1 VSLEAVL
8 DVDSLAAQAV
18 EATGLDDFGEPSWRE
33 GLTRLNAA
41 LADEAALTELG
52 GQIAAGEAVMYL
64 SNRLQVLDWHRRHPD
79 IGAADVVPPVVIVG
93 QGRTGTTILHDL
105 ISQDPA
111 TRVPLTWEVDRP
123 SPPPETA
130 SYDTDPRIDEVD
142 ELLGMTELLIP
153 GFKTMHPMGA
163 RLGQECVRIT
173 GAEFRSLIF
182 ATQYRIPSY
191 NAWLLNDADMASA
204 YRWHRQLLQLLQWR
218 HPTDRW
224 VLKSPGHQWSLGAL
238 VHEYPDAMLVQTHR
252 DPVQVIASLGS
263 LVATLR
269 SMASDDTSVAEA
281 SREWA
286 DLVLDGLDRSVDARE
301 DGTVDPKRVVDVQF
315 REFMA
320 DPFATIGDVYDRL
333 GYELTPVAVERMRA
347 FLADNPRDKHGR
359 HEYTF
364 AATGL
369 DAGEI
374 RERARR
380 YQDYF
385 DVPSE
390 DR

>member
-1 VSLEAVL
+1 VL

-18 EATGLDDFGEPSWRE
+18 DVTGLDDFGEPTWRE

-41 LADEAALTELG
+41 LIDEAALTELG

-64 SNRLQVLDWHRRHPD
+64 SNRLQVLDWHRRYPE
-79 IGAADVVPPVVIVG
+79 IGTADVVPPVVIVG

-105 ISQDPA
+105 MSQDPA
-111 TRVPLTWEVDRP
+111 TRAPLTWEVDRP
-123 SPPPETA
+123 SPPPEAAT
-130 SYDTDPRIDEVD
+130 YDTDPRIDEVD

-191 NAWLLNDADMASA
+191 NAWLLNEADMASA

-224 VLKSPGHQWSLGAL
+224 VLKSPGHQWSLRAL

-320 DPFATIGDVYDRL
+320 DPFRTIGDVYNRL
-333 GYELTPVAVERMRA
+333 GYELTPVAVERMQT
-347 FLADNPRDKHGR
+347 FLGDNPRDKHGR

-385 DVPSE
+385 DIPSE

>member
-1 VSLEAVL
+1 MSLEAVL
-8 DVDSLAAQAV
+8 DVESLAAQAV
-18 EATGLDDFGEPSWRE
+18 EATGFDDFGEPSWRE
-33 GLTRLNAA
+33 GLERLHAS
-41 LADEAALTELG
+41 LLEEAALNELG

-64 SNRLQVLDWHRRHPD
+64 SNRLQVLDAHRCHPE
-79 IGAADVVPPVVIVG
+79 IGAAAVVPPVVIVG

-105 ISQDPA
+105 LSQDPA

-123 SPPPETA
+123 VPPPETA
-130 SYDTDPRIDEVD
+130 TYDTDARIGEVD
-142 ELLGMTELLIP
+142 ALLGATELLIP
-153 GFKTMHPMGA
+153 GFKAMHPMGA

-191 NAWLLNDADMASA
+191 NAWLVNEADMAPA

-238 VHEYPDAMLVQTHR
+238 LNEYPDAMLVQTHR
-252 DPVQVIASLGS
+252 DPMQVIASLGS

-269 SMASDDTSVAEA
+269 SMASDDTSVIEA

-301 DGTVDPKRVVDVQF
+301 DGTVSPKQVVDVQF
-315 REFMA
+315 RQFLA
-320 DPFATIGDVYDRL
+320 DPFGTIGEVYDRL
-333 GYELTPVAVERMRA
+333 GYELTADAEARMRA
-347 FLADNPRDKHGR
+347 FLADNPRDKHGK

-380 YQDYF
+380 YQEYF
-385 DVPSE
+385 DVASE

>member
-1 VSLEAVL
+1 MPLEAVL
-8 DVDSLAAQAV
+8 DVETLAAQAV
-18 EATGLDDFGEPSWRE
+18 DATGLDDFGEPSWRE
-33 GLTRLNAA
+33 GLERLNGS
-41 LADEAALTELG
+41 LIEEAALTELG

-64 SNRLQVLDWHRRHPD
+64 SNRLQVLDWHRRHPEV
-79 IGAADVVPPVVIVG
+79 GSADVVPPVVIVG

-105 ISQDPA
+105 LSQDPA
-111 TRVPLTWEVDRP
+111 ARVPLTWEVDRP

-130 SYDTDPRIDEVD
+130 TYHRDPRIEEVD
-142 ELLGMTELLIP
+142 TLLGATELLIP
-153 GFKTMHPMGA
+153 GFKAMHPMGA

-173 GAEFRSLIF
+173 GAQFRSLIF
-182 ATQYRIPSY
+182 ATQYRIPTY
-191 NAWLLNDADMASA
+191 NAWLLNEADMAPA
-204 YRWHRQLLQLLQWR
+204 YQWHRQLLQLLQWR

-224 VLKSPGHQWSLGAL
+224 VLKSPGHQWALGAL
-238 VHEYPDAMLVQTHR
+238 LAEYPGAVLVQTHR
-252 DPVQVIASLGS
+252 DPLQVIASLGS

-286 DLVLDGLDRSVDARE
+286 DLVLDGLDRSVDARQ
-301 DGTVDPKRVVDVQF
+301 DGTVDSQQVVDVQF
-315 REFMA
+315 RAFMA
-320 DPFATIGDVYDRL
+320 DPFGTIAAVYDRL
-333 GYELTPVAVERMRA
+333 GYELTPVAEERMRA

-369 DAGEI
+369 DPGEI